1 VGSWIPVY
9 QSFSSSGATANRS
22 IDKLTSGYDSVII
35 DKGTKQLVAKLL
47 SLSASRSKPNAHPL
61 LSQVQSRGAM
71 FYGPPGTGKT
81 HLCRAIAKESG
92 MTMLAIDGANVISK
106 WVGES
111 EKYIRAAFTLAEKL
125 HPCIVFLDE
134 VDSLFGHRHSDQRSW
149 ERAQVTQFLKE
160 MDGLSASDKAP
171 FVIVATNRPG
181 DLDEAFIRRLSH
193 KVLFSLPTLEQRK
206 DIFKVFLKDD
216 DLSDD
221 VRLDLLAAETEGFS
235 GSDIR
240 SLCGAAALAWSVEQ
254 SDIADASTSPEAE
267 PASLRLTS
275 VHFESAFERSMPS
288 VSAQSMKD
296 IESFEK
302 RFSQKRGIGKRF
314 TPKTNHENGFPAKTP
329 FWKDFA
335 PKVATGEHSLD
346 EKPPLAEILLKKE
359 PYKVRP
365 ISS

>member
-1 VGSWIPVY
+1 
-9 QSFSSSGATANRS
+9 
-22 IDKLTSGYDSVII
+22 
-35 DKGTKQLVAKLL
+35 
-47 SLSASRSKPNAHPL
+47 
-61 LSQVQSRGAM
+61 M

-111 EKYIRAAFTLAEKL
+111 EKYIQAAFTLAEKL
-125 HPCIVFLDE
+125 YPCIIFLDE

-149 ERAQVTQFLKE
+149 ERAQITQFLKE

-193 KVLFSLPTLEQRK
+193 KVLFSLPNLEQRK
-206 DIFKVFLKDD
+206 EIFKVFLKDE
-216 DLSDD
+216 DLNDD
-221 VRLDLLAAETEGFS
+221 VRLDSLAAETEGFS

-254 SDIADASTSPEAE
+254 SDIAEVSSPEDE
-267 PASLRLTS
+267 PATLRLTAA
-275 VHFESAFERSMPS
+275 HFESAFERSMPS

-302 RFSQKRGIGKRF
+302 RFGQKRAIRKRFVPKVTSAKGFDEKLPAEVPFGKRF
-314 TPKTNHENGFPAKTP
+314 VSKLTS
-329 FWKDFA
+329 
-335 PKVATGEHSLD
+335 EHALD
-346 EKPPLAEILLKKE
+346 EKPLSEILLEKA
-359 PYKVRP
+359 PYKV
-365 ISS
+365 SSKSTSIGTQVSIFFYNCLPHC

>member
-1 VGSWIPVY
+1 
-9 QSFSSSGATANRS
+9 
-22 IDKLTSGYDSVII
+22 
-35 DKGTKQLVAKLL
+35 
-47 SLSASRSKPNAHPL
+47 
-61 LSQVQSRGAM
+61 M

-92 MTMLAIDGANVISK
+92 ITMLAIDGANVKSK

-111 EKYIRAAFTLAEKL
+111 EKYIQAAFTLAEKL

-134 VDSLFGHRHSDQRSW
+134 VDSLFGHRHCDQRSW
-149 ERAQVTQFLKE
+149 ERARVTQFLKE

-193 KVLFSLPTLEQRK
+193 KVLFSLPTPEQRK
-206 DIFKVFLKDD
+206 DIFKVLLKDE

-221 VRLDLLAAETEGFS
+221 VNLDLLAAETEGYS

-254 SDIADASTSPEAE
+254 SDIADASNSEDQ
-267 PASLRLTS
+267 PAPLRLTA

-288 VSAQSMKD
+288 VSAQSMRD

-302 RFSQKRGIGKRF
+302 RFSQKRAIGKRF
-314 TPKTNHENGFPAKTP
+314 V
-329 FWKDFA
+329 
-335 PKVATGEHSLD
+335 PKVTSGKGFDEKLSAEMPYGKHFASKTTSEHELD
-346 EKPPLAEILLKKE
+346 EKPVSEILLKKA
-359 PYKVRP
+359 PYKVSTSSTP
-365 ISS
+365 IWYPSLHILPHLLTSLLANRDT